1 MGIGF
6 RCLHYIRSEELSAP
20 ELKKLQRKE
29 RKAKHKAAQAK
40 AHEEK
45 KGERGTVP
53 VTCGPGNSMA
63 LCVCGWL
70 LSVCTSLF
78 LFFREQSSQQRRAR
92 ED

>member
-45 KGERGTVP
+45 KGERGT
-53 VTCGPGNSMA
+53 GPGNSMA